1 MKKKDMTFSSAQI
14 ALLREFYDSHLSIY
28 RFAEEKCIARST
40 FRRWIRIFEDSN
52 PEIAQCMKKERTDA
66 SLDESAVLTAL
77 RLENERLRTELK
89 HEKMRA
95 HAYDTMIDVAE
106 EMFNIPI
113 RKKAG
118 TKQ

>member
-1 MKKKDMTFSSAQI
+1 MKKTDMTFSTAQI
-14 ALLREFYDSHLSIY
+14 ELLREFYDSGLY
-28 RFAEEKCIARST
+28 GNKFAEKKCIARSS
-40 FRRWIRIFEDSN
+40 FIRWVRIFEDSN
-52 PEIAQCMKKERTDA
+52 SEIAQCMKKARTA
-66 SLDESAVLTAL
+66 TSSEESAAITAL

>member
-1 MKKKDMTFSSAQI
+1 MKKNDMTFSSEQI
-14 ALLREFYDSHLSIY
+14 ELLREFYDSHLSSN
-28 RFAEEKCIARST
+28 RFAEKKCIARST
-40 FRRWIRIFEDSN
+40 FRRWVRIFEHSN
-52 PEIAQCMKKERTDA
+52 PEIAQCMKKERTETF
-66 SLDESAVLTAL
+66 SEESAAITAL

>member
-1 MKKKDMTFSSAQI
+1 MKKSDMTFSLSQI
-14 ALLREFYDSHLSIY
+14 ELLREFYDSGLPSS
-28 RFAEEKCIARST
+28 RFGEEKGIPRST
-40 FRRWIRIFEDSN
+40 FMGWVRIFEASN
-52 PEIAQCMKKERTDA
+52 PEMVQCMKKEK
-66 SLDESAVLTAL
+66 SAKPSEDSSSMRAL
-77 RLENERLRTELK
+77 LLENARLRSELK

-113 RKKAG
+113 RKKVD

>member
-1 MKKKDMTFSSAQI
+1 MKKADITFSLEQI
-14 ALLREFYDSHLSIY
+14 VLLREFYCSSLPSY
-28 RFAEEKCIARST
+28 KFAEKKGIARST
-40 FRRWIRIFEDSN
+40 FMRWVRIFEESN
-52 PEIAQCMKKERTDA
+52 PEMAQFMKKEKSPTPSED
-66 SLDESAVLTAL
+66 SAAITAL
-77 RLENERLRTELK
+77 LLENERLRTELK

-113 RKKAG
+113 RKKAD

>member
-1 MKKKDMTFSSAQI
+1 MKKQTLHLVSNRLYFFVSSIVPPCRVTNLQ
-14 ALLREFYDSHLSIY
+14 
-28 RFAEEKCIARST
+28 KKKGIARST
-40 FRRWIRIFEDSN
+40 FMRWVRIFEESN
-52 PEIAQCMKKERTDA
+52 PEMAHFMKKEKSPTPSED
-66 SLDESAVLTAL
+66 SAAITAL
-77 RLENERLRTELK
+77 LLENERLRTELK

-113 RKKAG
+113 RKKAD

>member
-1 MKKKDMTFSSAQI
+1 MKKNDMTFSTKQLD
-14 ALLREFYDSHLSIY
+14 LLRDFYVSNLPIY
-28 RFAEEKCIARST
+28 KFAAENSIARST
-40 FRRWIRIFEDSN
+40 FMRWVRIFEHSN
-52 PEIAQCMKKERTDA
+52 PEIAQCMKKERSVT
-66 SLDESAVLTAL
+66 SSEESAAITAL
-77 RLENERLRTELK
+77 RLENERLRSELK